1 MSKIREQEIIVLLRD
16 YMNILP
22 SGPQEAYVPLG
33 SGGGLEDSWPL
44 TAESQVRMDRNNPI
58 GETYAYLDNALG
70 QLPADEYA
78 AMLTLYLHEGAGHR
92 DVDDIRRKA
101 LVNGNPELVLLIEKH
116 DAAIT
121 RLAAILDSA
130 DLWVRRPQKAP
141 GPKPSQNMEDRH
153 DELFAIFLRYMED
166 DKLPYRQSMRN
177 ARFKM
182 VDNEGEPY
190 YSERHAERI
199 IKPKWKDY
207 SERKDVKSED

>member
-1 MSKIREQEIIVLLRD
+1 MSDIREQEIIVLLRD

-33 SGGGLEDSWPL
+33 TGGSEDSWPL
-44 TAESQVRMDRNNPI
+44 TAESQVRMDIHNPI
-58 GETYAYLDNALG
+58 GETYAYLDDALG
-70 QLPADEYA
+70 KLPPDQYA
-78 AMLTLYLHEGAGHR
+78 AMLVFYLHDGAGHR
-92 DVDDIRRKA
+92 DVDDARNKA
-101 LVNGNPELVLLIEKH
+101 LANGNPDLVLLLEKH
-116 DAAIT
+116 DDAI
-121 RLAAILDSA
+121 RNLAKMLDDA

-182 VDNEGEPY
+182 TDTEGEPY

-199 IKPKWKDY
+199 IKPKWKAY
-207 SERKDVKSED
+207 SERKVDKRED